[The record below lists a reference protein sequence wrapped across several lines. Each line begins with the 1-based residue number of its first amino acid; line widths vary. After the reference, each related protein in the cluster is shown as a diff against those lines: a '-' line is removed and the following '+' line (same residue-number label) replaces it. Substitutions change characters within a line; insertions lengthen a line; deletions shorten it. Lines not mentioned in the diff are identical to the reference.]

1 MNNNLTFDHYV
12 NLNIDYSNVVNSTLD
27 IENNS
32 ILCIELND
40 AERLDNLILEGLK
53 KGTKLVL
60 TSTKSN
66 IENESV
72 YRYENFE
79 EIFFDILKNL
89 SPDYKSKY
97 YFGITGTNGKT
108 TTGYLLKQLIGSTS
122 AFVGT
127 VDEENYFDFTKE
139 EHLTTPKLFNLVK
152 LISKLNSDIDS
163 IILEVSSHAIKQD
176 RLKDINFVISGFT
189 NLSQD
194 HLDYHINMDEYL
206 MTKSKLFNEDISNK
220 FLFVDSEYG
229 KKINLTQDSRGLS
242 IGNAPSNDV
251 EFLSYEDEIINFKID
266 GIKIKENLKITGPES
281 VYNFLLAFGLA
292 YYSELYDFEAL
303 KNNIKTLK
311 NPPGRYQVLDINEKS
326 IIVDYSH
333 TPDAIEKVISYTR
346 DLYQNEIIVVFG
358 AGGNRDK
365 SKRKLMGKASQLAN
379 KIIITNDNPRN
390 ENPME
395 IAKDILAGIDLQKDA
410 KIILDRRDA
419 LEEAISFLNDK
430 TTLLVLG
437 KGHEKHQEI
446 GDRILDF
453 DDVVV
458 IKDILG
464 SKWLE

>member
-60 TSTKSN
+60 TSNKSN
-66 IENESV
+66 IENENV

-229 KKINLTQDSRGLS
+229 QKINLTQDSRGLS

>member
-1 MNNNLTFDHYV
+1 VNNNLTFEHYIE
-12 NLNIDYSNVVNSTLD
+12 LNIDYSKVVNSTLD
-27 IENNS
+27 IEKDS
-32 ILCIELND
+32 ILCIELDNV
-40 AERLDNLILEGLK
+40 EKLDNLILEGLN

-60 TSTKSN
+60 TSSN
-66 IENESV
+66 STIENENV
-72 YRYENFE
+72 YRYKNYEKVFY
-79 EIFFDILKNL
+79 DILKKIC
-89 SPDYKSKY
+89 PDYKTKN

-127 VDEENYFDFTKE
+127 VDEENYFNFTKE

-152 LISKLNSDIDS
+152 LISNLNSDIDS
-163 IILEVSSHAIKQD
+163 IILEVSSHAIKQE
-176 RLKDINFVISGFT
+176 RLKDINFIISGFT

-194 HLDYHINMDEYL
+194 HLDYHTNMDEYL
-206 MTKSKLFNEDISNK
+206 MTKSELFNKEISNK
-220 FLFVDSEYG
+220 FLFVDTEYG
-229 KKINLTQDSRGLS
+229 QQINLKQNYRGIS
-242 IGNAPSNDV
+242 IGNSSSNDI
-251 EFLSYEDEIINFKID
+251 EFLSYKNEIISFKID
-266 GIKIKENLKITGPES
+266 GIKIQENLLITGPES

-292 YYSELYDFEAL
+292 YYSQLYDFEIL

-311 NPPGRYQVLDINEKS
+311 NPPGRYQVLDTNENS

-333 TPDAIEKVISYTR
+333 TPDAIEKVIRYTR
-346 DLYQNEIIVVFG
+346 DLYQNEIIVLFG

-365 SKRKLMGKASQLAN
+365 SKRSLMGQASQLAN
-379 KIIITNDNPRN
+379 KIIITNDNPRS

-419 LEEAISFLNDK
+419 LEEAISFLNEK

-437 KGHEKHQEI
+437 KGHEKNQEI

-464 SKWLE
+464 NK

>member
-1 MNNNLTFDHYV
+1 VNNNLTFEHYIE
-12 NLNIDYSNVVNSTLD
+12 LNIDYSKVVNSTLD
-27 IENNS
+27 IEKDS
-32 ILCIELND
+32 ILCIELDNV
-40 AERLDNLILEGLK
+40 EKLDNLILEGLN

-60 TSTKSN
+60 TSSN
-66 IENESV
+66 STIENENV
-72 YRYENFE
+72 YRYKNYEKVFY
-79 EIFFDILKNL
+79 DILKKIC
-89 SPDYKSKY
+89 PDYKTKN

-127 VDEENYFDFTKE
+127 VDEENYFNFTKE

-152 LISKLNSDIDS
+152 LISNLNSDIDS
-163 IILEVSSHAIKQD
+163 IILEVSSHAIKQE
-176 RLKDINFVISGFT
+176 RLKDINFIISGFT

-194 HLDYHINMDEYL
+194 HLDYHTNMDEYL
-206 MTKSKLFNEDISNK
+206 MTKSELFNKEISNK
-220 FLFVDSEYG
+220 FLFVDTEYG
-229 KKINLTQDSRGLS
+229 QQINLRQNYRGIS
-242 IGNAPSNDV
+242 IGNSSSNDI
-251 EFLSYEDEIINFKID
+251 EFLSYQNEIISFKID
-266 GIKIKENLKITGPES
+266 GIKIQENLLITGPES

-292 YYSELYDFEAL
+292 YYSQLYDFEIL

-311 NPPGRYQVLDINEKS
+311 NPPGRYQVLDTNENS

-333 TPDAIEKVISYTR
+333 TPDAIEKVIRYTR
-346 DLYQNEIIVVFG
+346 DLYQNEIIVLFG

-365 SKRKLMGKASQLAN
+365 SKRFLMGQASQLAN
-379 KIIITNDNPRN
+379 KIIITNDNPRS

-419 LEEAISFLNDK
+419 LEEAISFLNEK

-437 KGHEKHQEI
+437 KGHEKNQEI

-464 SKWLE
+464 NK

>member
-1 MNNNLTFDHYV
+1 MNNNLPFEHYIE
-12 NLNIDYSNVVNSTLD
+12 LNIDYSKVVNSTLD
-27 IENNS
+27 IEKDS
-32 ILCIELND
+32 ILCIQLDNVEK
-40 AERLDNLILEGLK
+40 LDNLILEGLN

-60 TSTKSN
+60 TSSN
-66 IENESV
+66 STIENENV
-72 YRYENFE
+72 YRYKNYEKVFY
-79 EIFFDILKNL
+79 DILKKIC
-89 SPDYKSKY
+89 PDYKTKN

-127 VDEENYFDFTKE
+127 VDEENYFNFTKE

-152 LISKLNSDIDS
+152 LISNLNSDIDS
-163 IILEVSSHAIKQD
+163 IILEVSSHAIKQE
-176 RLKDINFVISGFT
+176 RLKDINFIISGFT

-194 HLDYHINMDEYL
+194 HLDYHTNMDEYL
-206 MTKSKLFNEDISNK
+206 MTKSELFNKEISNK
-220 FLFVDSEYG
+220 FLFVDTEYG
-229 KKINLTQDSRGLS
+229 QQINLRQNYRGIS
-242 IGNAPSNDV
+242 IGNSSSNDI
-251 EFLSYEDEIINFKID
+251 EFLSYKNEIISFKID
-266 GIKIKENLKITGPES
+266 GIKIQENLLITGPES

-292 YYSELYDFEAL
+292 YYSQLYDFEIL

-311 NPPGRYQVLDINEKS
+311 NPPGRYQVLDTNENS

-333 TPDAIEKVISYTR
+333 TPDAIEKVIRYTR
-346 DLYQNEIIVVFG
+346 DLYQNEIIVLFG

-365 SKRKLMGKASQLAN
+365 SKRFLMGQASQLAN
-379 KIIITNDNPRN
+379 KIIITNDNPRS

-419 LEEAISFLNDK
+419 LEEAISFLNEK

-437 KGHEKHQEI
+437 KGHEKNQEI

-464 SKWLE
+464 NK

>member
-1 MNNNLTFDHYV
+1 VNNNLPFEHYIE
-12 NLNIDYSNVVNSTLD
+12 LNIDYSKVVNSTLD
-27 IENNS
+27 IEKDS
-32 ILCIELND
+32 ILCIQLDNVEK
-40 AERLDNLILEGLK
+40 LDNLILEGLN

-60 TSTKSN
+60 TSSN
-66 IENESV
+66 STIENENV
-72 YRYENFE
+72 YRYKNYEKVFY
-79 EIFFDILKNL
+79 DILKKIC
-89 SPDYKSKY
+89 PDYKTKN

-127 VDEENYFDFTKE
+127 VDEENYFNFTKE

-152 LISKLNSDIDS
+152 LISNLNSDIDS
-163 IILEVSSHAIKQD
+163 IILEVSSHAIKQE
-176 RLKDINFVISGFT
+176 RLKDINFIISGFT

-194 HLDYHINMDEYL
+194 HLDYHTNMDEYL
-206 MTKSKLFNEDISNK
+206 MTKSELFNREISNK
-220 FLFVDSEYG
+220 FLFVDTEYG
-229 KKINLTQDSRGLS
+229 QQINLRQNYRGIS
-242 IGNAPSNDV
+242 IGNSSSNDI
-251 EFLSYEDEIINFKID
+251 EFLSYQNEIISFKID
-266 GIKIKENLKITGPES
+266 GIKIQENLLITGPES

-292 YYSELYDFEAL
+292 YYSQLYDFEIL

-311 NPPGRYQVLDINEKS
+311 NPPGRYQVLDTNENS

-333 TPDAIEKVISYTR
+333 TPDAIEKVIRYTR
-346 DLYQNEIIVVFG
+346 DLYQNEIIVLFG

-365 SKRKLMGKASQLAN
+365 SKRSLMGQASQLAN
-379 KIIITNDNPRN
+379 KIIITNDNPRS

-419 LEEAISFLNDK
+419 LEEAISFLNEK

-437 KGHEKHQEI
+437 KGHEKNQEI

-464 SKWLE
+464 NK

>member
-27 IENNS
+27 IENDS

-60 TSTKSN
+60 TSNKSN

-229 KKINLTQDSRGLS
+229 QKINLTQDSRGLS

-365 SKRKLMGKASQLAN
+365 SKRKLMGEASQFAN

-464 SKWLE
+464 SK

>member
-1 MNNNLTFDHYV
+1 MNNNLPFEHYIE
-12 NLNIDYSNVVNSTLD
+12 LNIDYSKVVNSTLD
-27 IENNS
+27 IEKDS
-32 ILCIELND
+32 ILCIELDNV
-40 AERLDNLILEGLK
+40 EKLDNLILEGLN

-60 TSTKSN
+60 TSSN
-66 IENESV
+66 STIENENV
-72 YRYENFE
+72 YRYKNYEKVFY
-79 EIFFDILKNL
+79 DILKKIC
-89 SPDYKSKY
+89 PDYKTKN

-127 VDEENYFDFTKE
+127 VDEENYFNFTKE

-152 LISKLNSDIDS
+152 LISNLNSDIDS
-163 IILEVSSHAIKQD
+163 IILEVSSHAIKQE
-176 RLKDINFVISGFT
+176 RLKDINFIISGFT

-194 HLDYHINMDEYL
+194 HLDYHTNMDEYL
-206 MTKSKLFNEDISNK
+206 MTKSELFNKEISNK
-220 FLFVDSEYG
+220 FLFVDTEYG
-229 KKINLTQDSRGLS
+229 QQINLKQNYRGIS
-242 IGNAPSNDV
+242 IGNSSSNDI
-251 EFLSYEDEIINFKID
+251 EFLSYQNEIISFKID
-266 GIKIKENLKITGPES
+266 GIKIQENLLITGPES

-292 YYSELYDFEAL
+292 YYSQLYDFEIL

-311 NPPGRYQVLDINEKS
+311 NPPGRYQVLDTNENS

-333 TPDAIEKVISYTR
+333 TPDAIEKVIRYTR
-346 DLYQNEIIVVFG
+346 DLYQNEIIVLFG

-365 SKRKLMGKASQLAN
+365 SKRSLMGQASQLAN
-379 KIIITNDNPRN
+379 KIIITNDNPRS

-419 LEEAISFLNDK
+419 LEEAISFLNEK

-437 KGHEKHQEI
+437 KGHEKNQEI

-464 SKWLE
+464 NK

>member
-27 IENNS
+27 IENDS

-40 AERLDNLILEGLK
+40 AKRLDNLILEGLK

-60 TSTKSN
+60 TSTKST

-229 KKINLTQDSRGLS
+229 QKINLTQDSRGLS

-464 SKWLE
+464 SK

>member
-27 IENNS
+27 IENDS

-60 TSTKSN
+60 TSTKST

-97 YFGITGTNGKT
+97 YFGVTGTNGKT

-464 SKWLE
+464 SK

>member
-1 MNNNLTFDHYV
+1 MNNNLTFEHYIE
-12 NLNIDYSNVVNSTLD
+12 LNIDYSKVVNSTLD
-27 IENNS
+27 IEKDS
-32 ILCIELND
+32 ILCIELDNV
-40 AERLDNLILEGLK
+40 EKLDNLILEGLN

-60 TSTKSN
+60 TSSN
-66 IENESV
+66 STIENENV
-72 YRYENFE
+72 YRYKNYEKVFY
-79 EIFFDILKNL
+79 DILKKIC
-89 SPDYKSKY
+89 PDYKTKN

-127 VDEENYFDFTKE
+127 VDEENYFNFTKE

-152 LISKLNSDIDS
+152 LISNLNSDIDS
-163 IILEVSSHAIKQD
+163 IILEVSSHAIKQE
-176 RLKDINFVISGFT
+176 RLKDINFIISGFT

-194 HLDYHINMDEYL
+194 HLDYHTNMDEYL
-206 MTKSKLFNEDISNK
+206 MTKSELFNKEISNK
-220 FLFVDSEYG
+220 FLFVDTEYG
-229 KKINLTQDSRGLS
+229 QQINLKQNYRGIS
-242 IGNAPSNDV
+242 IGNSSSNDI
-251 EFLSYEDEIINFKID
+251 EFLSYKNEIISFKID
-266 GIKIKENLKITGPES
+266 GIKIQENLLITGPES

-292 YYSELYDFEAL
+292 YYSQLYDFEIL

-311 NPPGRYQVLDINEKS
+311 NPPGRYQVLDTNENS

-333 TPDAIEKVISYTR
+333 TPDAIEKVIRYTR
-346 DLYQNEIIVVFG
+346 DLYQNEIIVLFG

-365 SKRKLMGKASQLAN
+365 SKRFLMGQASQLAN
-379 KIIITNDNPRN
+379 KIIITNDNPRS

-419 LEEAISFLNDK
+419 LEEAISFLNEK

-437 KGHEKHQEI
+437 KGHEKNQEI

-464 SKWLE
+464 NK

>member
-1 MNNNLTFDHYV
+1 MNNNLTFEHYIE
-12 NLNIDYSNVVNSTLD
+12 LNIDYSKVVNSTLD
-27 IENNS
+27 IEKDS
-32 ILCIELND
+32 ILCIQLDNVEK
-40 AERLDNLILEGLK
+40 LDNLILEGLN

-60 TSTKSN
+60 TSSN
-66 IENESV
+66 STIENENV
-72 YRYENFE
+72 YRYKNYEKVFY
-79 EIFFDILKNL
+79 DILKKIC
-89 SPDYKSKY
+89 PDYKTKN

-127 VDEENYFDFTKE
+127 VDEENYFNFTKE

-152 LISKLNSDIDS
+152 LISNLNSDIDS
-163 IILEVSSHAIKQD
+163 IILEVSSHAIKQE
-176 RLKDINFVISGFT
+176 RLKDINFIISGFT

-194 HLDYHINMDEYL
+194 HLDYHTNMDEYL
-206 MTKSKLFNEDISNK
+206 MTKSELFNREISNK
-220 FLFVDSEYG
+220 FLFVDTEYG
-229 KKINLTQDSRGLS
+229 QQINLRQNYRGIS
-242 IGNAPSNDV
+242 IGNSSSNDI
-251 EFLSYEDEIINFKID
+251 EFLSYQNEIISFKID
-266 GIKIKENLKITGPES
+266 GIKIQENLLITGPES

-292 YYSELYDFEAL
+292 YYSQLYDFEIL

-311 NPPGRYQVLDINEKS
+311 NPPGRYQVLDTNENS

-333 TPDAIEKVISYTR
+333 TPDAIEKVIRYTR
-346 DLYQNEIIVVFG
+346 DLYQNEIIVLFG

-365 SKRKLMGKASQLAN
+365 SKRFLMGQASQLAN
-379 KIIITNDNPRN
+379 KIIITNDNPRS

-419 LEEAISFLNDK
+419 LEEAISFLNEK

-437 KGHEKHQEI
+437 KGHEKNQEI

-464 SKWLE
+464 NK

>member
-40 AERLDNLILEGLK
+40 AKRLDNLILEGLK

-60 TSTKSN
+60 TSTKST

-108 TTGYLLKQLIGSTS
+108 TTGYLLKQLIGRTS

-229 KKINLTQDSRGLS
+229 QKINLTQDSRGLS

-464 SKWLE
+464 SK

>member
-27 IENNS
+27 IENDS

-229 KKINLTQDSRGLS
+229 QKINLTQDSRGLS

>member
-1 MNNNLTFDHYV
+1 MNNNLPFEHYIE
-12 NLNIDYSNVVNSTLD
+12 LNIDYSKVVNSTLD
-27 IENNS
+27 IEKDS
-32 ILCIELND
+32 ILCIQLDNVEK
-40 AERLDNLILEGLK
+40 LDNLILEGLN

-60 TSTKSN
+60 TSSN
-66 IENESV
+66 STIENENV
-72 YRYENFE
+72 YRYKNYEKVFY
-79 EIFFDILKNL
+79 DILKKIC
-89 SPDYKSKY
+89 PDYKTKN

-127 VDEENYFDFTKE
+127 VDEENYFNFTKE

-152 LISKLNSDIDS
+152 LISNLNSDIDS
-163 IILEVSSHAIKQD
+163 IILEVSSHAIKQE
-176 RLKDINFVISGFT
+176 RLKDINFIISGFT

-194 HLDYHINMDEYL
+194 HLDYHTNMDEYL
-206 MTKSKLFNEDISNK
+206 MTKSELFNREISNK
-220 FLFVDSEYG
+220 FLFVDTEYG
-229 KKINLTQDSRGLS
+229 QQINLRQNYRGIS
-242 IGNAPSNDV
+242 IGNSSSNDI
-251 EFLSYEDEIINFKID
+251 EFLSYQNEIISFKID
-266 GIKIKENLKITGPES
+266 GIKIQENLLITGPES

-292 YYSELYDFEAL
+292 YYSQLYDFEIL

-311 NPPGRYQVLDINEKS
+311 NPPGRYQVLDTNENS

-333 TPDAIEKVISYTR
+333 TPDAIEKVIRYTR
-346 DLYQNEIIVVFG
+346 DLYQNEIIVLFG

-365 SKRKLMGKASQLAN
+365 SKRSLMGQASQLAN
-379 KIIITNDNPRN
+379 KIIITNDNPRS

-419 LEEAISFLNDK
+419 LEEAISFLNEK

-437 KGHEKHQEI
+437 KGHEKNQEI

-464 SKWLE
+464 NK

>member
-1 MNNNLTFDHYV
+1 MNDNLSFDHYLD
-12 NLNIDYSNVVNSTLD
+12 LNIDYSKVVNSTLD
-27 IENNS
+27 IKDDA
-32 ILCIELND
+32 ILFIELDNV
-40 AERLDNLILEGLK
+40 EKLDKLILEALK
-53 KGTKLVL
+53 KGAKFVL
-60 TSTKSN
+60 TSSN
-66 IENESV
+66 STIEKENV
-72 YRYENFE
+72 YRYKNYDEVFNDLLKKISPNF
-79 EIFFDILKNL
+79 
-89 SPDYKSKY
+89 KSKH

-108 TTGYLLKQLIGSTS
+108 TTGYLLKQLIGSTA

-127 VDEENYFDFTKE
+127 VDEDDYFNFTKE

-206 MTKSKLFNEDISNK
+206 MTKSKLFNEDTSNK

-464 SKWLE
+464 SK

>member
-12 NLNIDYSNVVNSTLD
+12 TLNIDYSKIVNSTLD
-27 IENNS
+27 IEKDS
-32 ILCIELND
+32 ILCIDLNNI
-40 AERLDNLILEGLK
+40 EKLDTLILEGLK
-53 KGTKLVL
+53 KGSKLVL
-60 TSTKSN
+60 TSSN
-66 IENESV
+66 STIENENV
-72 YRYENFE
+72 YRYENFDE
-79 EIFFDILKNL
+79 VFYDILENL
-89 SPDYKSKY
+89 CPGYKSKN

-127 VDEENYFDFTKE
+127 VDEENYFNFTKE

-152 LISKLNSDIDS
+152 LISNLNSDIDS
-163 IILEVSSHAIKQD
+163 IILEVSSHAIEQK
-176 RLKDINFVISGFT
+176 RLKDINFIISGFT

-220 FLFVDSEYG
+220 FLFVDTEYG
-229 KKINLTQDSRGLS
+229 KKINLKQNSRGIS
-242 IGNAPSNDV
+242 IGNASSNNI
-251 EFLSYEDEIINFKID
+251 EFLSYEDEIISFKID
-266 GIKIKENLKITGPES
+266 GIKIKEKLTITGPES

-292 YYSELYDFEAL
+292 YYSELYDLEVL

-311 NPPGRYQVLDINEKS
+311 NPPGRFQVLDVNEKS

-333 TPDAIEKVISYTR
+333 TPDAIEKVICYTR
-346 DLYQNEIIVVFG
+346 ELYQNEIIVVFG

-365 SKRKLMGKASQLAN
+365 SKRKLMGEASQFAN

-395 IAKDILAGIDLQKDA
+395 IAKDILSGIDLQKDA

-419 LEEAISFLNDK
+419 LEEATSFLNDK

-464 SKWLE
+464 KR

>member
-27 IENNS
+27 IENDS

-40 AERLDNLILEGLK
+40 AERLDNLISEGLK
-53 KGTKLVL
+53 KGTKLVI
-60 TSTKSN
+60 TSTKST
-66 IENESV
+66 IENKSV

-194 HLDYHINMDEYL
+194 HLDYHVNMDEYL

-242 IGNAPSNDV
+242 IGNAPSNDIQ
-251 EFLSYEDEIINFKID
+251 FLSYEDEIINFKID
-266 GIKIKENLKITGPES
+266 GIKIQENLKITGPES

-292 YYSELYDFEAL
+292 YYSELYDFEAI

-464 SKWLE
+464 IK

>member
-27 IENNS
+27 IENDS

-40 AERLDNLILEGLK
+40 TKRLDNLILEGLK

-60 TSTKSN
+60 TSNKSN

-152 LISKLNSDIDS
+152 LISKLNSHIDS

-229 KKINLTQDSRGLS
+229 QKINLTQDSRGLS

-464 SKWLE
+464 SK

>member
-1 MNNNLTFDHYV
+1 MKNNLTFEHYV
-12 NLNIDYSNVVNSTLD
+12 ELNIDYSKVVNSTLD
-27 IENNS
+27 IKNDS
-32 ILCIELND
+32 ILCIKLNNV
-40 AERLDNLILEGLK
+40 EKLDHLILEGLK

-60 TSTKSN
+60 TSANST

-72 YRYENFE
+72 YRYKNFDE
-79 EIFFDILKNL
+79 VFYDILENL
-89 SPDYKSKY
+89 CPNYKSKN

-127 VDEENYFDFTKE
+127 VDEENYFNFTKE

-152 LISKLNSDIDS
+152 LISNLNSDIDS
-163 IILEVSSHAIKQD
+163 IILEVSSHAIKQE

-194 HLDYHINMDEYL
+194 HLDYHINMEEYL
-206 MTKSKLFNEDISNK
+206 LTKSKLFNKDISNK
-220 FLFVDSEYG
+220 FLFVDTEYG
-229 KKINLTQDSRGLS
+229 NKINLKQNSRGLS
-242 IGNAPSNDV
+242 IGSTPSNDI
-251 EFLSYEDEIINFKID
+251 EFLSYKNEIISFKID
-266 GIKIKENLKITGPES
+266 GIKIQENLTITGPES

-292 YYSELYDFEAL
+292 YYCQLYDLEIL

-311 NPPGRYQVLDINEKS
+311 NPPGRYQILDVNEGS

-333 TPDAIEKVISYTR
+333 TPDAIKKVIQYSR

-365 SKRKLMGKASQLAN
+365 SKRKLMGEASQLAN

-395 IAKDILAGIDLQKDA
+395 IAKDILAGIDLQKDT

-419 LEEAISFLNDK
+419 LEEAISFLNEK

-446 GDRILDF
+446 NDRLLDF
-453 DDVVV
+453 DDVIV

-464 SKWLE
+464 NK

>member
-12 NLNIDYSNVVNSTLD
+12 TLNIDYSKIVNSTLD
-27 IENNS
+27 IVKDS
-32 ILCIELND
+32 ILCIDLND
-40 AERLDNLILEGLK
+40 IEKLDTLILEGLK
-53 KGTKLVL
+53 KGSKLVL
-60 TSTKSN
+60 TSANST
-66 IENESV
+66 IENENV
-72 YRYENFE
+72 YRYDNFDE
-79 EIFFDILKNL
+79 VFYDILENL
-89 SPDYKSKY
+89 CPGYKSKN

-127 VDEENYFDFTKE
+127 VDEENYFNFTKE

-152 LISKLNSDIDS
+152 LISNLNSDIDS
-163 IILEVSSHAIKQD
+163 IILEVSSHAIEQK

-220 FLFVDSEYG
+220 FLFVDTEYG
-229 KKINLTQDSRGLS
+229 KKINLKQNSRGIS
-242 IGNAPSNDV
+242 IGNASSNDI
-251 EFLSYEDEIINFKID
+251 EFLSYEDEIISFKID
-266 GIKIKENLKITGPES
+266 GIKIKEKLTITGPES

-292 YYSELYDFEAL
+292 YYSELYDLEVL

-311 NPPGRYQVLDINEKS
+311 NPPGRFQVLDVNEKS

-333 TPDAIEKVISYTR
+333 TPDAIEKVICYTR
-346 DLYQNEIIVVFG
+346 ELYQNEIIVVFG

-365 SKRKLMGKASQLAN
+365 SKRKLMGEASQFAN

-395 IAKDILAGIDLQKDA
+395 IAKDILSGIDLQKDA

-419 LEEAISFLNDK
+419 LEEAISFLNEK

-437 KGHEKHQEI
+437 KGHEKYQEI

-464 SKWLE
+464 KR

>member
-27 IENNS
+27 IENDS

-60 TSTKSN
+60 TSTKST

-97 YFGITGTNGKT
+97 YFGVTGTNGKT

-333 TPDAIEKVISYTR
+333 TPDAIEKVIRYTR

-464 SKWLE
+464 SK

>member
-1 MNNNLTFDHYV
+1 MKNNLTFDHYV
-12 NLNIDYSNVVNSTLD
+12 TLNIDYSKIVNSTLD
-27 IENNS
+27 IEKDS
-32 ILCIELND
+32 ILCIDLNNI
-40 AERLDNLILEGLK
+40 EKLDTLILEGLK
-53 KGTKLVL
+53 KGSKLVL
-60 TSTKSN
+60 TSSN
-66 IENESV
+66 STIENENV
-72 YRYENFE
+72 YRYENFDE
-79 EIFFDILKNL
+79 VFYDILENL
-89 SPDYKSKY
+89 CPGYKSKN

-127 VDEENYFDFTKE
+127 VDEENHFNFTKE

-152 LISKLNSDIDS
+152 LISNLNSDIDS
-163 IILEVSSHAIKQD
+163 IILEVSSHAIEQK

-220 FLFVDSEYG
+220 FLFVDTEYG
-229 KKINLTQDSRGLS
+229 KKINLKQNSRGIS
-242 IGNAPSNDV
+242 IGNVSSNDI
-251 EFLSYEDEIINFKID
+251 EFFSYEDEIISFKID
-266 GIKIKENLKITGPES
+266 GIKIKEKLTITGPES

-292 YYSELYDFEAL
+292 YYSELYDLEVL

-311 NPPGRYQVLDINEKS
+311 NPPGRFQVLDVNEKS

-333 TPDAIEKVISYTR
+333 TPDAIEKVICYTR
-346 DLYQNEIIVVFG
+346 ELYQNEIIVVFG

-365 SKRKLMGKASQLAN
+365 SKRKLMGEASQFAN

-395 IAKDILAGIDLQKDA
+395 IAKDILSGIDLQKDA

-419 LEEAISFLNDK
+419 LEEAISFLNEK

-464 SKWLE
+464 KR

>member
-1 MNNNLTFDHYV
+1 MNNNLTFDHYIE
-12 NLNIDYSNVVNSTLD
+12 LNIDYSKVVNSTLD
-27 IENNS
+27 IEKDS
-32 ILCIELND
+32 ILCIELNNV
-40 AERLDNLILEGLK
+40 EKLDNLILEGLK
-53 KGTKLVL
+53 KGIKLVL
-60 TSTKSN
+60 TSTNST
-66 IENESV
+66 IENEKV
-72 YRYENFE
+72 YRYKNFDE
-79 EIFFDILKNL
+79 VFYDILENL
-89 SPDYKSKY
+89 CLDYKSKN

-108 TTGYLLKQLIGSTS
+108 TTGYLLKQLIGSKA

-127 VDEENYFDFTKE
+127 VDEENYFNFTKE

-242 IGNAPSNDV
+242 IGNAPSNDIQ
-251 EFLSYEDEIINFKID
+251 FLSYEDEIINFKID

-464 SKWLE
+464 IK

>member
-12 NLNIDYSNVVNSTLD
+12 TLNIDYSKIVNSTLD
-27 IENNS
+27 IEKDS
-32 ILCIELND
+32 ILCIDLNNI
-40 AERLDNLILEGLK
+40 EKLDTLILEGLK
-53 KGTKLVL
+53 KGSKLVL
-60 TSTKSN
+60 TSSN
-66 IENESV
+66 STIENENV
-72 YRYENFE
+72 YRYENFDE
-79 EIFFDILKNL
+79 VFYDILENL
-89 SPDYKSKY
+89 CPGYKSKN

-127 VDEENYFDFTKE
+127 VDEENYFNFTKE

-152 LISKLNSDIDS
+152 LLSNLNSDIDS
-163 IILEVSSHAIKQD
+163 IILEVSSHAIEQK
-176 RLKDINFVISGFT
+176 RLKDINFIISGFT

-220 FLFVDSEYG
+220 FLFVDTEYG
-229 KKINLTQDSRGLS
+229 KKINLKQNSRGIS
-242 IGNAPSNDV
+242 IGNASSNDI
-251 EFLSYEDEIINFKID
+251 EFLSYEDEIISFKID
-266 GIKIKENLKITGPES
+266 GIKIKEKLTITGPES

-292 YYSELYDFEAL
+292 YYSELYDLEVL

-311 NPPGRYQVLDINEKS
+311 NPPGRFQVLDVNEKS

-333 TPDAIEKVISYTR
+333 TPDAIEKVICYTR
-346 DLYQNEIIVVFG
+346 ELYQNEIIVVFG

-365 SKRKLMGKASQLAN
+365 SKRKLMGEASQFAN

-395 IAKDILAGIDLQKDA
+395 IAKDILSGIDLQKDA

-419 LEEAISFLNDK
+419 LEEAISFLNEK

-464 SKWLE
+464 KR

>member
-27 IENNS
+27 IENDS

-242 IGNAPSNDV
+242 IGNVPSNDV

-464 SKWLE
+464 NKWLE

>member
-1 MNNNLTFDHYV
+1 MNNNLPFEHYIE
-12 NLNIDYSNVVNSTLD
+12 LNIDYSKVVNSTLD
-27 IENNS
+27 IEKDS
-32 ILCIELND
+32 ILCIELDNV
-40 AERLDNLILEGLK
+40 EKLDNLILEGLN

-60 TSTKSN
+60 TSSN
-66 IENESV
+66 STIENENV
-72 YRYENFE
+72 YRYKNYEKVFY
-79 EIFFDILKNL
+79 DILKKIC
-89 SPDYKSKY
+89 PDYKTKN

-127 VDEENYFDFTKE
+127 VDEENYFNFTKE

-152 LISKLNSDIDS
+152 LISNLNSDIDS
-163 IILEVSSHAIKQD
+163 IILEVSSHAIKQE
-176 RLKDINFVISGFT
+176 RLKDINFIISGFT

-194 HLDYHINMDEYL
+194 HLDYHTNMDEYL
-206 MTKSKLFNEDISNK
+206 MTKSELFNKEISNK
-220 FLFVDSEYG
+220 FLFVDTEYG
-229 KKINLTQDSRGLS
+229 QQINLRQNYRGIS
-242 IGNAPSNDV
+242 IGNSSSNDI
-251 EFLSYEDEIINFKID
+251 EFLSYQNELISFKID
-266 GIKIKENLKITGPES
+266 GIKIQENLLITGPES

-292 YYSELYDFEAL
+292 YYSQLYDFEIL

-311 NPPGRYQVLDINEKS
+311 NPPGRYQVLDTNENS

-333 TPDAIEKVISYTR
+333 TPDAIEKVIRYTR
-346 DLYQNEIIVVFG
+346 DLYQNEIIVLFG

-365 SKRKLMGKASQLAN
+365 SKRSLMGQASQLAN
-379 KIIITNDNPRN
+379 KIIITNDNPRS

-419 LEEAISFLNDK
+419 LEEAISFLNEK

-437 KGHEKHQEI
+437 KGHEKNQEI

-464 SKWLE
+464 NK

>member
-1 MNNNLTFDHYV
+1 MKNNLNFDHYV
-12 NLNIDYSNVVNSTLD
+12 TLNIDYSKIVNSTLD
-27 IENNS
+27 IEKDS
-32 ILCIELND
+32 ILCIDLNNI
-40 AERLDNLILEGLK
+40 EKLDTLILEGLK
-53 KGTKLVL
+53 KGSKLVL
-60 TSTKSN
+60 TSSN
-66 IENESV
+66 STIENENV
-72 YRYENFE
+72 YRYENFDE
-79 EIFFDILKNL
+79 VFYDILENL
-89 SPDYKSKY
+89 CPGYKSKN

-127 VDEENYFDFTKE
+127 VDEENHFNFTKE

-152 LISKLNSDIDS
+152 LLSNLNSDIDS
-163 IILEVSSHAIKQD
+163 IILEVSSHAIEQK

-206 MTKSKLFNEDISNK
+206 ITKSKLFNEDISNK
-220 FLFVDSEYG
+220 FLFVDTEYG
-229 KKINLTQDSRGLS
+229 KKINLKQNSRGIS
-242 IGNAPSNDV
+242 IGNASSNDI
-251 EFLSYEDEIINFKID
+251 EFLSYEDEIISFKID
-266 GIKIKENLKITGPES
+266 GIKIKEKLTITGPES

-292 YYSELYDFEAL
+292 YYSELYDLEVL

-311 NPPGRYQVLDINEKS
+311 NPPGRFQVLDVNEKS

-333 TPDAIEKVISYTR
+333 TPDAIEKVICYTR
-346 DLYQNEIIVVFG
+346 ELYQNEIIVVFG

-365 SKRKLMGKASQLAN
+365 SKRKLMGEASQFAN

-395 IAKDILAGIDLQKDA
+395 IAKDILSGIDLQKDA

-419 LEEAISFLNDK
+419 LEEAISFLNEK

-464 SKWLE
+464 KR

>member
-27 IENNS
+27 IENDS

-176 RLKDINFVISGFT
+176 RLKDIYFVISGFT

-229 KKINLTQDSRGLS
+229 QKINLTQDSRGLS

-464 SKWLE
+464 SK

>member
-1 MNNNLTFDHYV
+1 MNNNLTFEHYIE
-12 NLNIDYSNVVNSTLD
+12 LNIDYSKVVNSTLD
-27 IENNS
+27 IEKDS
-32 ILCIELND
+32 ILCIQLDNVEK
-40 AERLDNLILEGLK
+40 LDNLILEGLN

-60 TSTKSN
+60 TSSN
-66 IENESV
+66 STIENENV
-72 YRYENFE
+72 YRYKNYEKVFY
-79 EIFFDILKNL
+79 DILKKIC
-89 SPDYKSKY
+89 PDYKTKN

-127 VDEENYFDFTKE
+127 VDEENYFNFTKE

-152 LISKLNSDIDS
+152 LISNLNSDIDS
-163 IILEVSSHAIKQD
+163 IILEVSSHAIKQE
-176 RLKDINFVISGFT
+176 RLKDINFIISGFT

-194 HLDYHINMDEYL
+194 HLDYHTNMDEYL
-206 MTKSKLFNEDISNK
+206 MTKSELFNREISNK
-220 FLFVDSEYG
+220 FLFVDTEYG
-229 KKINLTQDSRGLS
+229 QQINLRQNYRGIS
-242 IGNAPSNDV
+242 IGNSSSNDI
-251 EFLSYEDEIINFKID
+251 EFLSYQNEIISFKID
-266 GIKIKENLKITGPES
+266 GIKIQENLLITGPES

-292 YYSELYDFEAL
+292 YYSQLYDFEIL

-311 NPPGRYQVLDINEKS
+311 NPPGRYQVLDTNENS

-333 TPDAIEKVISYTR
+333 TPDAIEKVIRYTR
-346 DLYQNEIIVVFG
+346 DLYQNEIIVLFG

-365 SKRKLMGKASQLAN
+365 SKRSLMGQASQLAN
-379 KIIITNDNPRN
+379 KIIITNDNPRS

-419 LEEAISFLNDK
+419 LEEAISFLNEK

-437 KGHEKHQEI
+437 KGHEKNQEI

-464 SKWLE
+464 NK

>member
-1 MNNNLTFDHYV
+1 MKNNLTFDHYV
-12 NLNIDYSNVVNSTLD
+12 TLNIDYSKIVNSTLD
-27 IENNS
+27 IEKDS
-32 ILCIELND
+32 ILCIDLNNI
-40 AERLDNLILEGLK
+40 EKLDTLILEGLK
-53 KGTKLVL
+53 KGSKLVL
-60 TSTKSN
+60 TSSN
-66 IENESV
+66 STIENENV
-72 YRYENFE
+72 YRYENFDE
-79 EIFFDILKNL
+79 VFYDILENL
-89 SPDYKSKY
+89 CPGYKSKN

-127 VDEENYFDFTKE
+127 VDEENHFNFTKE

-152 LISKLNSDIDS
+152 LISNLNSDIDS
-163 IILEVSSHAIKQD
+163 IILEVSSHAIEQK

-206 MTKSKLFNEDISNK
+206 ITKSKLFNEDISNK
-220 FLFVDSEYG
+220 FLFVDTEYG
-229 KKINLTQDSRGLS
+229 KKINLKQNSRGIS
-242 IGNAPSNDV
+242 IGNASSNDI
-251 EFLSYEDEIINFKID
+251 EFLSYEDEIISFKID
-266 GIKIKENLKITGPES
+266 GIKIKEKLTITGPES

-292 YYSELYDFEAL
+292 YYSELYDLEVL

-311 NPPGRYQVLDINEKS
+311 NPPGRFQVLDVNEKS

-333 TPDAIEKVISYTR
+333 TPDAIEKVICYTR
-346 DLYQNEIIVVFG
+346 ELYQNEIIVVFG

-365 SKRKLMGKASQLAN
+365 SKRKLMGEASQFAN

-395 IAKDILAGIDLQKDA
+395 IAKDILSGIDLQKDA

-419 LEEAISFLNDK
+419 LEEAISFLNEK

-464 SKWLE
+464 KR

>member
-12 NLNIDYSNVVNSTLD
+12 KLNIDYSNVVNSTLD
-27 IENNS
+27 IENDS

-40 AERLDNLILEGLK
+40 VERLDNLILEGLK

-242 IGNAPSNDV
+242 IGNEPSNDI

-266 GIKIKENLKITGPES
+266 GIRIQENLKITGPES

-464 SKWLE
+464 SK

>member
-1 MNNNLTFDHYV
+1 MNNNLTFDHYIT
-12 NLNIDYSNVVNSTLD
+12 LNIDYSKVVNSTLD
-27 IENNS
+27 IEKDS
-32 ILCIELND
+32 ILCIDLNNI
-40 AERLDNLILEGLK
+40 EKLDNLILEGLK
-53 KGTKLVL
+53 KGSKLIL
-60 TSTKSN
+60 TSSKST
-66 IENESV
+66 IENDNV
-72 YRYENFE
+72 YRYENFDE
-79 EIFFDILKNL
+79 VFFDILENL
-89 SPDYKSKY
+89 SPDYKSKN

-108 TTGYLLKQLIGSTS
+108 TTGYLLKKLIGSTA

-127 VDEENYFDFTKE
+127 VNEENYFSFTKE

-152 LISKLNSDIDS
+152 LISNLNSDIDS
-163 IILEVSSHAIKQD
+163 FILEVSSHAIEQD

-220 FLFVDSEYG
+220 FLFVDTDYG
-229 KKINLTQDSRGLS
+229 KKINLQHNCRGIS
-242 IGNAPSNDV
+242 VGNMSSNDI
-251 EFLSYEDEIINFKID
+251 EFLSYEDEIISFKID
-266 GIKIKENLKITGPES
+266 GIKIQENLTITGPES

-292 YYSELYDFEAL
+292 YYSKLYDIEIL
-303 KNNIKTLK
+303 INNIKTLK
-311 NPPGRYQVLDINEKS
+311 NPPGRFQVLDINENS

-333 TPDAIEKVISYTR
+333 TPDAIEKVIRYTR
-346 DLYQNEIIVVFG
+346 ELYQNEIIVVFG

-365 SKRKLMGKASQLAN
+365 SKRKMMGAASQFAN

-395 IAKDILAGIDLQKDA
+395 IAKEILSGIDLQKDA
-410 KIILDRRDA
+410 KIILDRRKA
-419 LEEAISFLNDK
+419 LEEAISLLNEK

-446 GDRILDF
+446 GDRLLDF

-464 SKWLE
+464 KR

>member
-1 MNNNLTFDHYV
+1 VNNNLPFEHYIE
-12 NLNIDYSNVVNSTLD
+12 LNIDYSKVVNSTLD
-27 IENNS
+27 IEKDS
-32 ILCIELND
+32 ILCIQLDNVEK
-40 AERLDNLILEGLK
+40 LDNLILEGLN

-60 TSTKSN
+60 TSSN
-66 IENESV
+66 STIENENV
-72 YRYENFE
+72 YRYKNYEKVFY
-79 EIFFDILKNL
+79 DILKKIC
-89 SPDYKSKY
+89 PDYKTKN

-127 VDEENYFDFTKE
+127 VDEENYFNFTKE

-152 LISKLNSDIDS
+152 LISNLNSDIDS
-163 IILEVSSHAIKQD
+163 IILEVSSHAIKQE
-176 RLKDINFVISGFT
+176 RLKDINFIISGFT

-194 HLDYHINMDEYL
+194 HLDYHTNMDEYL
-206 MTKSKLFNEDISNK
+206 MTKSELFNKEISNK
-220 FLFVDSEYG
+220 FLFVDTEYG
-229 KKINLTQDSRGLS
+229 QQINLRQNYRGIS
-242 IGNAPSNDV
+242 IGNSSSNDI
-251 EFLSYEDEIINFKID
+251 EFLSYQNEIISFKID
-266 GIKIKENLKITGPES
+266 GIKIQENLLITGPES

-292 YYSELYDFEAL
+292 YYSQLYDFEIL

-311 NPPGRYQVLDINEKS
+311 NPPGRYQVLDTNENS

-333 TPDAIEKVISYTR
+333 TPDAIEKVIRYTR
-346 DLYQNEIIVVFG
+346 DLYQNEIIVLFG

-365 SKRKLMGKASQLAN
+365 SKRFLMGQASQLAN
-379 KIIITNDNPRN
+379 KIIITNDNPRS

-419 LEEAISFLNDK
+419 LEEAISFLNEK

-437 KGHEKHQEI
+437 KGHEKNQEI

-464 SKWLE
+464 NK

>member
-27 IENNS
+27 IENDS

-437 KGHEKHQEI
+437 KGHEKYQEI

-464 SKWLE
+464 SK